1 MKATWIAGMRRWL
14 VNIGDLVQ
22 VPAEAILEHPDLGP
36 RNSLEYGVVMDDHS
50 PMRPRDVARIV
61 DVLWNDG
68 ELEEFWSGD
77 LVVISERG

>member
-1 MKATWIAGMRRWL
+1 VK
-14 VNIGDLVQ
+14 VGDLVQ

-50 PMRPRDVARIV
+50 PMRPHDEARIV